1 MGEVPDVVPY
11 LAAADVFAAPSRS
24 RWFGL
29 EVEAFGIVY
38 AEAAAMGL
46 AVAGAGAGGTAEA
59 LLAKKGREVGAP
71 AGVPTSRE
79 SA

>member
-11 LAAADVFAAPSRS
+11 LAAADVFASPSRS
-24 RWFGL
+24 RWWGL

-46 AVAGAGAGGTAEA
+46 VVAGAGTGGTAEA
-59 LLAKKGREVGAP
+59 V
-71 AGVPTSRE
+71 E
-79 SA
+79 SGKNA